1 MEVELTY
8 VLSILV
14 VIGFVYRWLSKT
26 QDYFR
31 DKPIPTIPIKP
42 VIGSTGPLL
51 FKHLS
56 LPEFIKPLYD
66 KYAGSKVVG
75 LFDTN
80 IPMYVL
86 RDPELIKKIAVKD
99 FDHFMDHRPL
109 FGENHPDGSEMLFPK
124 TLFALNDQKWRNMRA
139 TLSPAFTGSKMR
151 LMFDLVLECC
161 GSMVKFYQKEI
172 GTQTGREY
180 EMKDV
185 FSRFTNDVIA
195 TTAFGIKVDSSQH
208 PDNEFYAQGKKM
220 TQFTR
225 LSVVLRVIGYRLIPS
240 VVGSLGWDIIDQ
252 EQREYFSSLIREA
265 VKTRETQ
272 GIVRPDMINILMQA
286 RKGLLQHQKESEQN
300 EGFATVE
307 ESEVGKA
314 RVSKQMTETEM
325 IAQCLIFLLAGF
337 DTVSTC
343 LTFLMYEL
351 TLNRDVQDKLY
362 EEIMETHQSL
372 NGKSLSYDALQKMK
386 YMDMVV
392 SEGLRMWPPLAAIDR
407 LCVRDY
413 ALDDGEGLRF
423 TIDKGAGIW
432 FPIHGLHHDPKY
444 YPSPE
449 KFVPER
455 FSDENKSNINLGAYL
470 PFGIGPRNCIG
481 SRFALME
488 VKAIVYHMLKSFT
501 FERTR
506 NTEVPLTL
514 KKGFAG
520 TVAEKGVFVEYRP
533 RTRVLNASGV
543 LNVDSGEKIKKW
555 ET

>member
-1 MEVELTY
+1 MEVELAY
-8 VLSILV
+8 VVSILV
-14 VIGFVYRWLSKT
+14 VLGFVYRWLNKN

-31 DKPIPTIPIKP
+31 DKPIPALPIAP
-42 VIGSTGPLL
+42 ILGSTGSLL
-51 FKHLS
+51 LKQVS
-56 LPEFIKPLYD
+56 LPDFIKPLYD
-66 KYAGSKVVG
+66 KYTGSKVVG

-86 RDPELIKKIAVKD
+86 RDPELIKKIGVKD

-109 FGENHPDGSEMLFPK
+109 FGKNHADNSEMMFPK
-124 TLFALNDQKWRNMRA
+124 TLFALNDQKWRSMRA

-151 LMFDLVLECC
+151 QMFDLVRECC
-161 GSMVKFYQKEI
+161 ESMAKFYRDEI
-172 GTQTGREY
+172 GTKPGQEY

-195 TTAFGIKVDSSQH
+195 TTAFGIKVDSSKH
-208 PDNEFYAQGKKM
+208 RDNEFYAQGKKM
-220 TQFTR
+220 MKFDR
-225 LSVVLRVIGYRLIPS
+225 LSVALRILGYRLIPS
-240 VVGSLGWDIIDQ
+240 LIGPFGLDIIDH
-252 EQREYFSSLIREA
+252 EQRNYFSSLIKEA
-265 VKTRETQ
+265 VKARETQ
-272 GIVRPDMINILMQA
+272 KIVRPDMINLLIQA

-307 ESEVGKA
+307 ESDVGKV
-314 RVSKQMTETEM
+314 RVSQQMTENEM
-325 IAQCLIFLLAGF
+325 IAQCLIFFLAGF

-372 NGKSLSYDALQKMK
+372 DGKPLSYDTLQKMK

-392 SEGLRMWPPLAAIDR
+392 SEGLRIWPPVAAMDR

-413 ALDDGEGLRF
+413 VLEDGEGLRF

-432 FPIHGLHHDPKY
+432 LPIHGLHHDPKY

-449 KFVPER
+449 KFLPER

-514 KKGFAG
+514 TKGFSG
-520 TVAEKGVFVEYRP
+520 TLAENGVFVEFRP
-533 RTRVLNASGV
+533 RILNASA
-543 LNVDSGEKIKKW
+543 
-555 ET
+555 